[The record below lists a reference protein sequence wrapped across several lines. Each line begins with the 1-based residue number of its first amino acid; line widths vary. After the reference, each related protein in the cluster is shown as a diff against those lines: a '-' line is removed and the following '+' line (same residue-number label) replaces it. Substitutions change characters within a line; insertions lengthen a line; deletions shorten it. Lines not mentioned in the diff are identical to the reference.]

1 MDDIVFPEIAD
12 NATADETRA
21 WYMEIDR
28 VLNEMMSRSRA
39 MEEAAKKKKAAK
51 YGNLGERNLS

>member
-12 NATADETRA
+12 NATADEARA

-28 VLNEMMSRSRA
+28 ILNEMMSRSRA

-51 YGNLGERNLS
+51 YGNLGGT

>member
-1 MDDIVFPEIAD
+1 MDDIIFPEIKD
-12 NATADETRA
+12 NATADDTRA

-39 MEEAAKKKKAAK
+39 MEEAAKEKAAK
-51 YGNLGERNLS
+51 KK